1 VKVLLINPR
10 TEDMISTELPD
21 YVSKEVGVFP
31 PLGLLYV
38 AAHLRAN
45 SSHAVALVDMP
56 AEGCSYEQ
64 LAARVRSE
72 KPNIVGIT
80 GTTHNLV
87 EMRRAADCV
96 KAASPDT
103 SVCIGGPHVEAFPEE
118 SLALSSVDYAI
129 RGEGE
134 LSFLALVEA
143 LDGRGSL
150 KDVSG
155 LIHRQSGGVI
165 QNPLGRQVAD
175 LDSLPYPA
183 RDLSD
188 VRNYRY
194 VLDQSG
200 GFTTLISS
208 RGCPYRCIFCS
219 TPHGSYRTRSA
230 PNIVGEM
237 EECLKRGIEEIHFVD
252 DTFNVTRGRLAAVS
266 EEILKRNLRVS
277 WSCRARANGLTL
289 DELKLAHRAGCRR
302 IHFGVETGTEEGLS
316 ELRKGITLNDAREAI
331 SLSRRA
337 GIITAAYF
345 LIGCPHEKTREDV
358 MQTVD
363 YACSA
368 GPDFVM
374 FNILA
379 IYPKTELFEMGIRK
393 KLIEPDYWR
402 SFARDPRPGFQIR
415 FWEEHF
421 SRAELAELAHAA
433 YRRFYLRPSMV
444 LRNLRQIGGVA
455 DLRRKVSVALGI
467 ISGRGKGEK

>member
-1 VKVLLINPR
+1 MKVLLVNPR

-38 AAHLRAN
+38 AAYLRQN
-45 SSHAVALVDMP
+45 SGHNVALADLP
-56 AEGCSYEQ
+56 AENCSYEK
-64 LAARVRSE
+64 LAERVRAG
-72 KPNIVGIT
+72 KPDLVGIT

-87 EMRRAADCV
+87 GIRRTAECV
-96 KAASPDT
+96 KAAAPDT
-103 SVCIGGPHVEAFPEE
+103 RVCIGGPHVEAFPED
-118 SLALSSVDYAI
+118 SLALQSVDYAI

-134 LSFLALVEA
+134 LPFLALVEA

-150 KDVSG
+150 KDVPG
-155 LIHRQSGGVI
+155 LIYRQGGGVE

-183 RDLSD
+183 RELSD

-194 VLDQSG
+194 VLDQAG

-208 RGCPYRCIFCS
+208 RGCPFRCIFCS
-219 TPHGSYRTRSA
+219 TPHGSYRTRTA

-237 EECLKRGIEEIHFVD
+237 EDCLGRGIGEIHFVD

-289 DELKLAHRAGCRR
+289 DELKLARRAGCRR
-302 IHFGVETGTEEGLS
+302 IHFGVETGTDAGLS
-316 ELRKGITLNDAREAI
+316 DLRKGITLNDAREAI
-331 SLSRRA
+331 GMARRA
-337 GIITAAYF
+337 GIVTAAYF
-345 LIGCPHEKTREDV
+345 LIGCPHEKTRGDV
-358 MQTVD
+358 MRTVD
-363 YACSA
+363 FACSA
-368 GPDFVM
+368 GPDLVM

-379 IYPKTELFEMGIRK
+379 IYPKTELFERGIQK

-402 SFARDPRPGFQIR
+402 AFARDPKPGFQVR

-421 SRAELAELAHAA
+421 SRDELAELAHAA

-444 LRNLRQIGGVA
+444 LRNLRQVGSVA

-467 ISGRGKGEK
+467 ISGKGKKGA